1 MNVKRIA
8 YLSLAGGVLA
18 AMIAGATTS
27 GGRRPAPTTPAAST
41 TAIEL
46 RGAELAAEVARLR
59 ARLRPT
65 GEPQEPSR
73 NLFRFGGRAA
83 RVESASIAPP
93 PENPVAPPEEPPAPP
108 PFTLVGLATD
118 NGVKTA
124 ILAGLAGDVLL
135 VTEGETLASRYR
147 VARVDADA
155 VELTSLA
162 NGTTV
167 RLRLQQ

>member
-1 MNVKRIA
+1 MNVTRIA

-27 GGRRPAPTTPAAST
+27 GGRRPAPVAPAAST

-73 NLFRFGGRAA
+73 NLFRFGGRAS
-83 RVESASIAPP
+83 RVESQAIA
-93 PENPVAPPEEPPAPP
+93 APEPPVVPAAELPAP
-108 PFTLVGLATD
+108 PFTLVGLAAD
-118 NGVKTA
+118 GAVRTA
-124 ILAGLAGDVLL
+124 ILAGRGGDVFI
-135 VTEGETLASRYR
+135 VKEGEILASRYR

-155 VELTSLA
+155 VELTSL
-162 NGTTV
+162 GDSTSFS
-167 RLRLQQ
+167 LRLQR